1 MYRPVIFDLFHTLV
15 HGADDERDRVVG
27 EMALVVGVAPAA
39 LVAAYHATWRDRL
52 VRWDVEETV
61 RILAGRLGGTPT
73 DEQVTQAGGHRRA
86 LARRVLGNVSTATLD
101 VLDALR
107 DDGHPL
113 ALISNATSETA
124 EAWPHSPLARCFDV
138 TVFSCEVGLA
148 KPDPAIYGIAAERLG
163 VAPADCFFVGDGAD
177 GELAGAAAVGM
188 TVFRTTEHNDTDPG
202 WGGTAFATLG
212 DLPAILR
219 AATSDV
225 SPERD
230 MSSAATRLR

>member
-1 MYRPVIFDLFHTLV
+1 MSRPVIFDLFHTLV

-27 EMALVVGVAPAA
+27 EMALVVGVAPSA
-39 LVAAYHATWRDRL
+39 LIAAYHATWRDRL

-73 DEQVTQAGGHRRA
+73 DAQVTRAGGHRRA
-86 LARRVLGNVSTATLD
+86 LARRVLGTVSTATLD

-124 EAWPHSPLARCFDV
+124 EAWPQGPLARCFDV
-138 TVFSCEVGLA
+138 AVFSCEVGLA
-148 KPDPAIYGIAAERLG
+148 KPDPAIYRIAAERLG
-163 VAPADCFFVGDGAD
+163 VAPAECVFVGDGAD

-188 TVFRTTEHNDTDPG
+188 TVLRTTEHNDTDPS
-202 WGGTAFATLG
+202 WGGRAFATLG
-212 DLPAILR
+212 ELPALLCES
-219 AATSDV
+219 AGLSSSSTSDGRV
-225 SPERD
+225 G
-230 MSSAATRLR
+230 

>member
-1 MYRPVIFDLFHTLV
+1 MSRPVIFDLFHTLV
-15 HGADDERDRVVG
+15 QGADDERDRVVG
-27 EMALVVGVAPAA
+27 EIALMVGVAPAA

-73 DEQVTQAGGHRRA
+73 NEQVTRAGGHRRA
-86 LARRVLGNVSTATLD
+86 LARRVLHSVSTATLD

-124 EAWPHSPLARCFDV
+124 EAWPQSPLARRFDV
-138 TVFSCEVGLA
+138 AVFSCDVGLT
-148 KPDPAIYGIAAERLG
+148 KPDPAIYHTAVERLG
-163 VAPADCFFVGDGAD
+163 VAPAECVYVGDGAD

-188 TVFRTTEHNDTDPG
+188 TVLRTTEHNDTDPS
-202 WGGTAFATLG
+202 WGGRAFATLG
-212 DLPAILR
+212 DLPALLR
-219 AATSDV
+219 ELPSL
-225 SPERD
+225 
-230 MSSAATRLR
+230 SSL